1 MTRLEI
7 ILSAILTLSILFNIG
22 IFVYARAAV
31 TRLVRVSEELG
42 DLQIMID
49 SFTKHLEGVYGL
61 ESFYGDQTLQSLL
74 EHAASLGE
82 QMTTFEYIYS
92 LTEEQLES
100 KEDLE
105 NENTE
110 KVIDE
115 NNEETR

>member
-22 IFVYARAAV
+22 IFIYAREAI

-49 SFTKHLEGVYGL
+49 SFTKHLESVYGL
-61 ESFYGDQTLQSLL
+61 EMFYGDQTLQSLL
-74 EHAASLGE
+74 EHATSFNE

-92 LTEEQLES
+92 LTEIDEEL

-105 NENTE
+105 NEETE
-110 KVIDE
+110 EVIDE
-115 NNEETR
+115 NYQEAR

>member
-22 IFVYARAAV
+22 IFIYAREAI

-42 DLQIMID
+42 DLQTMID

-61 ESFYGDQTLQSLL
+61 ETFYGDQTLQSLL
-74 EHAASLGE
+74 EHATSFNE

-92 LTEEQLES
+92 LTETTEEL

-105 NENTE
+105 YEQTE
-110 KVIDE
+110 ELIDD
-115 NNEETR
+115 NQEEAR